1 MTRLMVYGAS
11 DDLIEVREMSD
22 PTRVTR
28 GVEFDIYD
36 TSEEAPA
43 RHHLTDGTVL
53 KVWYGDGD
61 KGIWRVEIEMQ
72 GSAGVVIVPAEN
84 DEAGIY
90 TDIAYVTGPD
100 LGPVLCICEGEEVGG
115 L

>member
-1 MTRLMVYGAS
+1 MTRLMIYGAS
-11 DDLIEVREMSD
+11 DDLIEVREQTS
-22 PTRVTR
+22 PTEVTR

-43 RHHLTDGTVL
+43 KLHLTDGTVL
-53 KVWYGDGD
+53 KVWYGVSDL
-61 KGIWRVEIEMQ
+61 GIWRVEIEKQ
-72 GSAGVVIVPAEN
+72 GSAAIVIVPAE
-84 DEAGIY
+84 DESRIY

-100 LGPVLCICEGEEVGG
+100 LGPVLCTCEGEEVEG

>member
-1 MTRLMVYGAS
+1 VTRLIVYGAS

-22 PTRVTR
+22 PTKVTR
-28 GVEFDIYD
+28 RAEYDIYD

-43 RHHLTDGTVL
+43 RLHFTDGSVL
-53 KVWYGDGD
+53 MIWYGD
-61 KGIWRVEIEMQ
+61 KGIWRVEIEKQ
-72 GSAGVVIVPAEN
+72 GTAAIVIVPAEK
-84 DEAGIY
+84 DEDGIY

-100 LGPVLCICEGEEVGG
+100 LGPVLCTCEGEEVEG